1 MCHITYHVGNT
12 AASYLSSDYTYTNKI
27 SSLKFVLC
35 IMIYNYIIKTS
46 GSELQGQEETA
57 CMHMLR
63 PTQSLQ

>member
-1 MCHITYHVGNT
+1 MCHITYHVCNT
-12 AASYLSSDYTYTNKI
+12 AASYLSDYTYINKI
-27 SSLKFVLC
+27 SSLKFVLF

-63 PTQSLQ
+63 PTQPLQ